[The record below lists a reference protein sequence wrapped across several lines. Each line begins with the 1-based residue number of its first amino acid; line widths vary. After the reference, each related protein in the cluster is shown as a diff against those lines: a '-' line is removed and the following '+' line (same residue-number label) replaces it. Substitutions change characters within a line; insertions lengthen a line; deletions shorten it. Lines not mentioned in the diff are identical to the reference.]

1 MIKILSKLL
10 LVFVCLCMLTVIVP
24 GVCASEA
31 FSYSGEDALGIA
43 SSDEQIEEISQ
54 PELSNAIFSID
65 GATTDV
71 KTGITRESK
80 GTDELEKQYGIL
92 NIPSTVLTY
101 DAVSFSTVKLNKEG
115 ENSLKVYL
123 YGKEYDLILERSNFE
138 NIDDGI
144 DSYNGYIKGLDNSV
158 ALFTFD
164 ESMGKSLVHGFI
176 EFENEQVYVVP
187 VQTRENGLKTDN
199 PLHIIYS
206 SKGVANPTEE
216 QIAEIEKI
224 YSENTNRLGVTL
236 PDAGKFPIT
245 SDLPSSYSP
254 SSWATVYVL
263 VATDYEFHE
272 LETNWV
278 SSAQSYM
285 NHAAYQYQ
293 RPDIGVFLNVAE
305 YDDSKKAILSNDPR
319 KTSDPFELF
328 REKFPA
334 SYLDSKNADIAVYM
348 GGNDITTGEFATDQ
362 GMAFG
367 YGRYPDDEC
376 RYTWSQMVADN
387 DPIYGFVY
395 DGSLNARRYCVIHEL
410 GHIFDANHQDS
421 QGTNKAYLWL
431 ENTVQKRSVMW
442 SRYLGTTNICEYS
455 SPSYHGDSTHDNAGA
470 IRAVKH
476 NIAALV

>member
-1 MIKILSKLL
+1 MIKILTKLL

-43 SSDEQIEEISQ
+43 SSDKQIEEISQ

-65 GATTDV
+65 GATTDL
-71 KTGITRESK
+71 KTGITLDSK
-80 GTDELEKQYGIL
+80 DTDELEKQYGVL

-101 DAVSFSTVKLNKEG
+101 DAVSFKTVKLNKEG
-115 ENSLKVYL
+115 ENSIKVYL
-123 YGKEYDLILERSNFE
+123 YGKEYALILERSNFE

-144 DSYNGYIKGLDNSV
+144 DSYNGYIKGLDNSA

-263 VATDYEFHE
+263 VATDNEFYT

-305 YDDSKKAILSNDPR
+305 YDASKIYDLSNDAR
-319 KTSDPFELF
+319 KTSEPFGLF

-334 SYLDSKNADIAVYM
+334 WYLDSKNADIAVYL
-348 GGNDITTGEFATDQ
+348 GGNDKNAIEQGES
-362 GMAFG
+362 FG

-376 RYTWSQMVADN
+376 RYTWSQMVADIYP
-387 DPIYGFVY
+387 PIIGLIY

-410 GHIFDANHQDS
+410 GHIFDANHEDS
-421 QGTNKAYLWL
+421 QGTNKAYKWF
-431 ENTVQKRSVMW
+431 ENGIRKRTVMW
-442 SRYLGTTNICEYS
+442 SCYLGTTNTCEYS

-476 NIAALV
+476 NIASLV

>member
-1 MIKILSKLL
+1 
-10 LVFVCLCMLTVIVP
+10 MLTVIVP

-43 SSDEQIEEISQ
+43 SSDEHIEEMSQ
-54 PELSNAIFSID
+54 PELSKAIFSID

-71 KTGITRESK
+71 KTGITSDSK
-80 GTDELEKQYGIL
+80 DTDELEKQYGVL

-101 DAVSFSTVKLNKEG
+101 DAVSFKTVKLNKEG
-115 ENSLKVYL
+115 ENSIKVYL

-216 QIAEIEKI
+216 QIAEIEKRS
-224 YSENTNRLGVTL
+224 SENTNRLGVTL

-305 YDDSKKAILSNDPR
+305 YDDSKMYDLSNDAR
-319 KTSDPFELF
+319 KTSEPLILF
-328 REKFPA
+328 MDKFPA
-334 SYLDSKNADIAVYM
+334 SYLDSKNADIAVYL
-348 GGNDITTGEFATDQ
+348 GGNDITTGQYDTSQ
-362 GMAFG
+362 GLSYG
-367 YGRYPDDEC
+367 YSYYNDPYNHNNC
-376 RYTWSQMVADN
+376 RYTWSQMVADRQP
-387 DPIYGFVY
+387 PIIGRLY

-410 GHIFDANHQDS
+410 GHIFDANHEDS

-431 ENTVQKRSVMW
+431 ENGIPKLTVMW
-442 SRYLGTTNICEYS
+442 SYYLGTMNTCEYS